1 MDKEKLVETLK
12 ACRLVPVIVV
22 NKPEEILPLGEALV
36 KGGLPVAEVTFRSP
50 AAAGAIKL
58 LKEKMPE
65 VLLGAGTVL
74 TKDQIDTAIEAGAAF
89 IVSPGFNPENVKY
102 AHEKGQIM
110 VPGISTPS
118 EAEQAMS
125 LGLDVLK
132 FFPAEQSGG
141 TAMLKALGSVYPN
154 LRIMP
159 TGGISPENVKSYLDL
174 PNVIACGGSWMVKKD
189 LIAAGEFDKIESLV
203 REALAALN

>member
-1 MDKEKLVETLK
+1 MDKETLVDALK
-12 ACRLVPVIVV
+12 KCRLVPVIVV

-50 AAAGAIKL
+50 AAADAIRL
-58 LKEKMPE
+58 LKKEMPE

-74 TKDQIDTAIEAGAAF
+74 TKEQIDTAADAGAAF

-102 AHEKGQIM
+102 AIEKGQIM
-110 VPGISTPS
+110 VPGINSPS
-118 EAEQAMS
+118 EAEQAMA

-132 FFPAEQSGG
+132 FFPAENAGG
-141 TAMLKALGSVYPN
+141 VGMLKAFSAVYPN

-159 TGGISPENVKSYLDL
+159 TGGINPGNVNSYLAL
-174 PNVIACGGSWMVKKD
+174 PNVIACGGSWMCKTD
-189 LIAAGEFDKIESLV
+189 LIAAGEFDKIEVLV
-203 REALAALN
+203 KEALAALN

>member
-1 MDKEKLVETLK
+1 MDKERLVEALK
-12 ACRLVPVIVV
+12 ACRIVPVIVV
-22 NKPEEILPLGEALV
+22 DKPEEILPLAEALV

-50 AAAGAIKL
+50 AAPGAIKL

-74 TKDQIDTAIEAGAAF
+74 TKEQVDIAFEAGASF
-89 IVSPGFNPENVKY
+89 IVSPGFNPEIVKY
-102 AHEKGQIM
+102 ALGRGQIM

-118 EAEQAMS
+118 EAEQAMY
-125 LGLDVLK
+125 LGLDLLK
-132 FFPAEQSGG
+132 FFPAEQNGG
-141 TAMLKALGSVYPN
+141 PAMLKAMNSVYPN

-159 TGGISPENVKSYLDL
+159 TGGITPENVKSYLDL

-189 LIAAGEFDKIESLV
+189 LVKAGEFDKIESLV
-203 REALAALN
+203 REALAAVK

>member
-1 MDKEKLVETLK
+1 MDKEKLVEALK
-12 ACRLVPVIVV
+12 KCRLVPVIVV

-74 TKDQIDTAIEAGAAF
+74 TKEQVDIAVDSGAAF
-89 IVSPGFNPENVKY
+89 IVSPGFNPEIVKY
-102 AHEKGQIM
+102 AQSKGQIM

-118 EAEQAMS
+118 EAEQAMY

-132 FFPAEQSGG
+132 FFPAEQNGG
-141 TAMLKALGSVYPN
+141 TAMLKAMGAVYPD

-159 TGGISPENVKSYLDL
+159 TGGIGPGNVKSYLEL

-189 LIAAGEFDKIESLV
+189 LISAGEFDKIETLV
-203 REALAALN
+203 REALEALD

>member
-1 MDKEKLVETLK
+1 MDKEKLVEALK

-22 NKPEEILPLGEALV
+22 DKPEEILPLAEALV

-50 AAAGAIKL
+50 AAPGAIKL

-74 TKDQIDTAIEAGAAF
+74 TREQVDIAVEAGASF
-89 IVSPGFNPENVKY
+89 IVSPGFNPEIVKY
-102 AHEKGQIM
+102 ALGKGQIM

-118 EAEQAMS
+118 EAEQAMY
-125 LGLDVLK
+125 LGLDLLK
-132 FFPAEQSGG
+132 FFPAEQNGG
-141 TAMLKALGSVYPN
+141 PAMLKAMNSVYPN

-159 TGGISPENVKSYLDL
+159 TGGITPENVKSYLDL
-174 PNVIACGGSWMVKKD
+174 PNVI
-189 LIAAGEFDKIESLV
+189 
-203 REALAALN
+203 

>member
-1 MDKEKLVETLK
+1 MDKEKLVEALK

-22 NKPEEILPLGEALV
+22 DKPEEILPLAEALV

-50 AAAGAIKL
+50 AAPGAIKL

-74 TKDQIDTAIEAGAAF
+74 TREQVDIAVEAGASF

-102 AHEKGQIM
+102 ALGKGQIM

-118 EAEQAMS
+118 EAEQAMY

-132 FFPAEQSGG
+132 FFPAEQNGG
-141 TAMLKALGSVYPN
+141 PAMLKAMNSVYPN

-159 TGGISPENVKSYLDL
+159 TGGITPENVKSYLDL

-189 LIAAGEFDKIESLV
+189 LVAAGEFDKIESLV
-203 REALAALN
+203 REALAAVK

>member
-1 MDKEKLVETLK
+1 MDKEKLVEALK

-22 NKPEEILPLGEALV
+22 DKPEEILPLAEALV

-50 AAAGAIKL
+50 AAPGAIKL

-74 TKDQIDTAIEAGAAF
+74 TKEQVDIAVESGASF
-89 IVSPGFNPENVKY
+89 IVAPGFNPEIVKY
-102 AHEKGQIM
+102 ALGKGQIM

-118 EAEQAMS
+118 EAEQAMY

-132 FFPAEQSGG
+132 FFPAEQNGG
-141 TAMLKALGSVYPN
+141 PAMLKALASVYPN

-159 TGGISPENVKSYLDL
+159 TGGITPENVKSYLDL

-189 LIAAGEFDKIESLV
+189 LIAAGEFGKIETLV
-203 REALAALN
+203 REALAAVK